1 MCLPVLYNNIMA
13 NQSDPKT
20 EIKVKATDMDPEEID
35 RVKEAVLA
43 GLKESLKEQKQER
56 VLSRYLKT

>member
-1 MCLPVLYNNIMA
+1 MA